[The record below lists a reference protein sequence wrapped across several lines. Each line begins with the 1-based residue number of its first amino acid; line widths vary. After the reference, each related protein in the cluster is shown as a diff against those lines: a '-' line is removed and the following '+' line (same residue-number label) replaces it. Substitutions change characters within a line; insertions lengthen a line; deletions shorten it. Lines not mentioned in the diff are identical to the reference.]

1 MKLRTKIEEY
11 KKSHEL
17 KSNKLVKEIA
27 ELESDFERNSEKMR
41 RLCDVNENMF
51 KKVWQLNV
59 KRAMT
64 LVKKVIKFVYD
75 LVSEKMRI

>member
-1 MKLRTKIEEY
+1 MKLGTKIEEY
-11 KKSHEL
+11 KKSHESQ
-17 KSNKLVKEIA
+17 SNKLAKEIA

-41 RLCDVNENMF
+41 RLGDVNENVF

-64 LVKKVIKFVYD
+64 LVKKVINRY
-75 LVSEKMRI
+75 II